1 MNSPLVQA
9 VIEIG
14 STGIRL
20 LVAESALSKKS
31 RKQFTVLDTSEN
43 RVSIGHDVFT
53 QGSISRE
60 SLLAC
65 LHILELYREQI
76 TGYGLQPDQVQVIA
90 TSAVREAKNR
100 DPFVDRIKVKTG
112 FNVRVIDGIEENRL
126 MYISMSIFCLTKS
139 DICAIITLN
148 NYMPKGARTVML
160 HPGLYEQFISRALN
174 EQLAASPDKLS
185 QTAKIDEAEA
195 SKVLAKYIAGIIE
208 KGLDTV
214 RDNGGDLM
222 SQVELAN
229 RIVSEAKRRGM
240 YKGPPLGGP
249 LLVLAGLATVTDIMP
264 LLGQNRILVAE
275 ALKRF
280 FTCAPIGLRELHAR
294 AARAG
299 TTELTTRDF
308 SFMLG
313 PRINAAG
320 RVIDFGAAQALELV
334 ISEDQEIVRELARLV
349 DGYNLER
356 KQIEQRMTDEALAKV
371 VPGAPAQVIDL
382 SDGHPGV
389 AGIVAARVMERL
401 DRDVPVCVYAGGHGS
416 ARAPDG
422 FNIRDAFVACDEV
435 LERYGGHAAA
445 GGFGVKEGRLD
456 DFRRMLCDY
465 CERVSAAETD
475 SGEKKGRGEPDLW
488 VEPADLTLEL
498 AEELRQLEPFGEGN
512 REPVFGLKGV
522 WFSEVKATGMD
533 GKHLAVT
540 LRGSG
545 LKAMWWS
552 HGDLVEK
559 LRSESAAP
567 HDITFT
573 LAISD
578 YGERHAELRLVSI
591 TAIDIVH
598 TI

>member
-1 MNSPLVQA
+1 MNPIVSKILAARGITAAELEDFLHPTLDKLAKPEELPGIDKAADLILDSILYRRKIVVFGDYDCDGVCATAIVSRTLRALGGNVTEFIPDRLTEGYGMSEQSIARMLKGNPGVGLV
-9 VIEIG
+9 V
-14 STGIRL
+14 TVDNGINS
-20 LVAESALSKKS
+20 VAEVTNLK
-31 RKQFTVLDTSEN
+31 RKWSSVVVTDHHLPGDELPDANAIVDPKLDAPP
-43 RVSIGHDVFT
+43 H
-53 QGSISRE
+53 
-60 SLLAC
+60 
-65 LHILELYREQI
+65 
-76 TGYGLQPDQVQVIA
+76 LQD
-90 TSAVREAKNR
+90 
-100 DPFVDRIKVKTG
+100 
-112 FNVRVIDGIEENRL
+112 L
-126 MYISMSIFCLTKS
+126 C
-139 DICAIITLN
+139 
-148 NYMPKGARTVML
+148 GAGVAFM
-160 HPGLYEQFISRALN
+160 
-174 EQLAASPDKLS
+174 
-185 QTAKIDEAEA
+185 
-195 SKVLAKYIAGIIE
+195 
-208 KGLDTV
+208 
-214 RDNGGDLM
+214 
-222 SQVELAN
+222 LAN

-264 LLGQNRILVAE
+264 LLGQNRILVSE

-422 FNIRDAFVACDEV
+422 FNLRDAFVACDEV

-465 CERVSAAETD
+465 CERVSAAEAD

-488 VEPADLTLEL
+488 VESTDLTLDL

-522 WFSEVKATGMD
+522 GFSEVKATGMD